1 MATLGWVQFRS
12 DFLAAGAARVLYA
25 RNIPGKCGFC
35 VAVPHEL
42 PMTGLNLS

>member
-1 MATLGWVQFRS
+1 MATLGWVWFRS

-35 VAVPHEL
+35 FAWPPEL
-42 PMTGLNLS
+42 PTTGLISS